1 MYKVNTFFT
10 DLQDNRYAYK
20 AGDIFPRNGLEVSD
34 DRLKELSSNRNRRG
48 IPLITLVEEETT
60 EEVTEPVADFM
71 NPPVEDEV
79 EEETETVEEKPKKK
93 RGRPRNDAE

>member
-1 MYKVNTFFT
+1 MYKVNMFFT

-20 AGDIFPRNGLEVSD
+20 AGDVFPRNGLEVSD
-34 DRLKELSSNRNRRG
+34 DRLNELSSNHNRRG
-48 IPLITLVEEETT
+48 IPLISLVEEETT
-60 EEVTEPVADFM
+60 E
-71 NPPVEDEV
+71 PVEDEA

>member
-20 AGDIFPRNGLEVSD
+20 AGDVFPRNGLEVSD
-34 DRLKELSSNRNRRG
+34 DRLKELSSIHNRRG

-60 EEVTEPVADFM
+60 EPVADFM
-71 NPPVEDEV
+71 NPPIEDET

>member
-1 MYKVNTFFT
+1 MFFT

-20 AGDIFPRNGLEVSD
+20 AGDVFPRNGLEVSD
-34 DRLKELSSNRNRRG
+34 DRLNELSSNHNRRG
-48 IPLITLVEEETT
+48 IPLISLVEEETT
-60 EEVTEPVADFM
+60 E
-71 NPPVEDEV
+71 PVEDEA

>member
-34 DRLKELSSNRNRRG
+34 DRLKELSSNHNRRG
-48 IPLITLVEEETT
+48 IPLITLVEETT

>member
-20 AGDIFPRNGLEVSD
+20 AGDVFPRNGLEVSD
-34 DRLKELSSNRNRRG
+34 DRLKELSSNHNRRG
-48 IPLITLVEEETT
+48 IPLISLVEEET
-60 EEVTEPVADFM
+60 TEPVADFM
-71 NPPVEDEV
+71 NPPVEDEA